1 MQVYYDR
8 DADLK
13 YLKGKKVAVLGY
25 GSQGHAHA
33 NNLRDTGVEVAVE
46 LKMGSGSWAKA
57 EKAGLRVM
65 ETAAASI
72 AEDIAMIILPDEVLG
87 EAPE

>member
-33 NNLRDTGVEVAVE
+33 NNLRDSGVEVVVG
-46 LKMGSGSWAKA
+46 LKK
-57 EKAGLRVM
+57 
-65 ETAAASI
+65 
-72 AEDIAMIILPDEVLG
+72 
-87 EAPE
+87 